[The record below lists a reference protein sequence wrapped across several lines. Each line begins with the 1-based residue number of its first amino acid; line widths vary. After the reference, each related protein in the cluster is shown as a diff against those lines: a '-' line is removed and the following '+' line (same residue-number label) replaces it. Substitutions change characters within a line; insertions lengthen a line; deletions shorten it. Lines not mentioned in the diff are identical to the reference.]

1 MDGGGGA
8 DEAGGAV
15 LVGADVLKM
24 NECSCSN
31 FHEAGDMLF
40 QMSNWNIQRNT
51 SGSCV
56 IFHKRVIE
64 IEIFHLWKETRGGR
78 VEKRKTRV

>member
-1 MDGGGGA
+1 MDGGGRA

-15 LVGADVLKM
+15 LVGADVLKT
-24 NECSCSN
+24 NYVAVLTSTRL
-31 FHEAGDMLF
+31 MLF

-64 IEIFHLWKETRGGR
+64 IEIFH
-78 VEKRKTRV
+78 

>member
-1 MDGGGGA
+1 MDGGGRA

-15 LVGADVLKM
+15 LVGADVLKT
-24 NECSCSN
+24 NYVAVLTSTRL
-31 FHEAGDMLF
+31 MLF

-64 IEIFHLWKETRGGR
+64 IFHLWKETRGMG
-78 VEKRKTRV
+78 VERRNTKV

>member
-15 LVGADVLKM
+15 LVGADVL
-24 NECSCSN
+24 NINYVAVLTSTRL
-31 FHEAGDMLF
+31 MLF

-78 VEKRKTRV
+78 VDKRKTRV

>member
-1 MDGGGGA
+1 MDGGGRA

-15 LVGADVLKM
+15 LVGADVLKT
-24 NECSCSN
+24 NYVAVLTSTRL
-31 FHEAGDMLF
+31 MLF

-78 VEKRKTRV
+78 VDKRKTRV

>member
-15 LVGADVLKM
+15 LVGADVLKT
-24 NECSCSN
+24 NYVAVLTSTRL
-31 FHEAGDMLF
+31 MLF

-64 IEIFHLWKETRGGR
+64 IFHLWKETRGGR

>member
-15 LVGADVLKM
+15 LVGADVLKT
-24 NECSCSN
+24 NYVAVLTSTRL
-31 FHEAGDMLF
+31 MLF

-78 VEKRKTRV
+78 VDKRKTRV

>member
-15 LVGADVLKM
+15 LVGADVLKT
-24 NECSCSN
+24 NYVAVLTSTRL
-31 FHEAGDMLF
+31 MLF

-64 IEIFHLWKETRGGR
+64 IEIFHLWKETRGRR
-78 VEKRKTRV
+78 VERRKTRV

>member
-15 LVGADVLKM
+15 LVGADVLKT
-24 NECSCSN
+24 NYVAVLTSTRL
-31 FHEAGDMLF
+31 MLF

-64 IEIFHLWKETRGGR
+64 IFHLWKETRGMG
-78 VEKRKTRV
+78 VERRNTKV

>member
-15 LVGADVLKM
+15 LVGADLLKTNYVAVLT
-24 NECSCSN
+24 STRL
-31 FHEAGDMLF
+31 MLF

-78 VEKRKTRV
+78 VDKRKTRV

>member
-15 LVGADVLKM
+15 LVGADVLKT
-24 NECSCSN
+24 NYVAVLTSTRL
-31 FHEAGDMLF
+31 MLF
-40 QMSNWNIQRNT
+40 QMSSWNIQRNT

-78 VEKRKTRV
+78 VDKRKTRV

>member
-1 MDGGGGA
+1 MDGGGRA

-15 LVGADVLKM
+15 LVGADVLKT
-24 NECSCSN
+24 NYVAVLTSTRL
-31 FHEAGDMLF
+31 MLF

>member
-15 LVGADVLKM
+15 LVGADVLMM
-24 NECSCSN
+24 NYVAVLTSTRL
-31 FHEAGDMLF
+31 MLF

-78 VEKRKTRV
+78 VDKRKTRV

>member
-15 LVGADVLKM
+15 LVGADVLKT
-24 NECSCSN
+24 NYVAVLTSIRL
-31 FHEAGDMLF
+31 MLF

-78 VEKRKTRV
+78 VDKRKTRV

>member
-15 LVGADVLKM
+15 LVGADVLKT
-24 NECSCSN
+24 NYVAVLTSTRL
-31 FHEAGDMLF
+31 MLF

-78 VEKRKTRV
+78 VERRKTNV

>member
-1 MDGGGGA
+1 MDGGGRA

-15 LVGADVLKM
+15 LVGADVLKT
-24 NECSCSN
+24 NYVAVLTSTRL
-31 FHEAGDMLF
+31 MLF

-64 IEIFHLWKETRGGR
+64 IEIFHLWKETRGRR
-78 VEKRKTRV
+78 VERRKTRV

>member
-15 LVGADVLKM
+15 LVGADVLKT
-24 NECSCSN
+24 NYVAVLTSTRL
-31 FHEAGDMLF
+31 MLF

>member
-8 DEAGGAV
+8 DEGGGAV
-15 LVGADVLKM
+15 LVGADVLKT
-24 NECSCSN
+24 NYVAVLTSTRL
-31 FHEAGDMLF
+31 MLF
-40 QMSNWNIQRNT
+40 HMSNWNIQRNT

-78 VEKRKTRV
+78 VDKRKTRV

>member
-15 LVGADVLKM
+15 LVGADVLKT
-24 NECSCSN
+24 NYVAVLTSTRL
-31 FHEAGDMLF
+31 MLF

-78 VEKRKTRV
+78 VERRKTKV